1 MHDRPPRP
9 GVRGAQH
16 ERRCG
21 AREILRR
28 AGSKGVRPMTE
39 QDYWFARTRRP
50 GSGRMTPI
58 NAKGWFVV
66 AFFVACM
73 LIGAGLFGVLM
84 FEGKIMAAIAS
95 YALFALLGA
104 STFIWLAY

>member
-1 MHDRPPRP
+1 
-9 GVRGAQH
+9 
-16 ERRCG
+16 
-21 AREILRR
+21 
-28 AGSKGVRPMTE
+28 MTE

-66 AFFVACM
+66 AFFVSCM

-84 FEGKIMAAIAS
+84 FEGKIMAAIVS

-104 STFIWLAY
+104 GTFIWLAYAKGDRARNVDHYRGAPKQDDLHDQLGGRR

>member
-1 MHDRPPRP
+1 M
-9 GVRGAQH
+9 
-16 ERRCG
+16 
-21 AREILRR
+21 I
-28 AGSKGVRPMTE
+28 E

-50 GSGRMTPI
+50 GSNRMAPI

-84 FEGKIMAAIAS
+84 FDGKIMAAVVS
-95 YALFALLGA
+95 YALFTLIGA
-104 STFIWLAY
+104 GTFIWLGYARGDRTRTVDHYRAAAKPEDLHDQLGGRR

>member
-1 MHDRPPRP
+1 
-9 GVRGAQH
+9 
-16 ERRCG
+16 
-21 AREILRR
+21 
-28 AGSKGVRPMTE
+28 MTE
-39 QDYWFARTRRP
+39 QEYWFARSPRS
-50 GSGRMTPI
+50 GSGRMRPI

-84 FEGKIMAAIAS
+84 FDGKIMAAVVS

-104 STFIWLAY
+104 GTFIWLAYTKGDRTRSVDQYRAAAKQDDLHDQLGGRR

>member
-1 MHDRPPRP
+1 
-9 GVRGAQH
+9 
-16 ERRCG
+16 
-21 AREILRR
+21 
-28 AGSKGVRPMTE
+28 MTE
-39 QDYWFARTRRP
+39 QEYWFARSRRP
-50 GSGRMTPI
+50 GSNRMAPI

-84 FEGKIMAAIAS
+84 FDGKIMAAVAS

-104 STFIWLAY
+104 GTFIWLANAKGDRTHNIDHYRNASQQDDLHDQLGGRR